1 MASEANFSGDV
12 TGTNRNSGVVGAG
25 TSGNSSSLTPKP
37 PEPAPFNKLHAYT
50 SYTYRITL
58 FFLTAKDYN
67 NLSAN
72 PSKFTPKYALI
83 SSAGGYAK
91 AAGNSDTD
99 TIRHPDFRTDFFI
112 DNLSIQTIVGLNAK
126 NKASNAI
133 DIGFTITEPY
143 GLSLLDRLLSAC
155 ETSEDKNPN
164 YATQP
169 YLLQI
174 DMLAS
179 PTDDML
185 ARYNR
190 TDNLIDR
197 KRIAIKFIEMKI
209 KPSASGSTYSCRA
222 IPFNHSAFDQTT
234 APTPVTLAVEAKTVG
249 DFFSNEDQSQLFA
262 AQLKSEE
269 ERLESDI
276 QKWITQNPQVTS
288 SYYQAGKA
296 PTAAEIA
303 QQTKA
308 LKDKIIYNTGSYTA
322 AYNRYMEEVATKSKI
337 TQFPPSK
344 ISFVMPKEIAESR
357 IVDPQRSQSTNAKM
371 DSQTKGVNQTADP
384 DFKNTEVFNIKGGE
398 SVIEVIDQVLG
409 KSDYVKNQINL
420 QNQLRDEEQA
430 NQEYTNGTE
439 RTDSKS
445 SPKNIKWY
453 KIIPTVELKD
463 FDFIR
468 NNYSKTVNYSIV
480 PYTTANAYHPNF
492 AKTTGK
498 DVEKQVVREY
508 NYLYTGKN
516 QDITRVDIDFDTAY
530 YTQISTYREQVARG
544 GTSRTSDPND
554 PNNPANLQQPKP
566 EPTSTVV
573 PQTTEVNGYNINA
586 TGMNT
591 ATNPEEKIVADLKNS
606 IYTKSRG
613 DNLNIKIQIIGDP
626 DFIKQDDI
634 YYNPRSEEYAQMMAN
649 RGITPIVRDGSTAGQ
664 ILFDSEQIY
673 VRLTFKNAVD
683 IDDSIGIQNKQE
695 TLQNG
700 RKTDGSFSGIYK
712 VLTVQS
718 DFNRGQFTQ
727 TLDLIRMPDELPKVS
742 RASNQSVN
750 NASSDYSGRQQTNT
764 ATETVP
770 TGSSSN
776 AATLRQN
783 INQAGSQAGT
793 FPGPGGGT

>member
-1 MASEANFSGDV
+1 M
-12 TGTNRNSGVVGAG
+12 
-25 TSGNSSSLTPKP
+25 
-37 PEPAPFNKLHAYT
+37 
-50 SYTYRITL
+50 
-58 FFLTAKDYN
+58 
-67 NLSAN
+67 
-72 PSKFTPKYALI
+72 
-83 SSAGGYAK
+83 
-91 AAGNSDTD
+91 
-99 TIRHPDFRTDFFI
+99 
-112 DNLSIQTIVGLNAK
+112 
-126 NKASNAI
+126 
-133 DIGFTITEPY
+133 
-143 GLSLLDRLLSAC
+143 
-155 ETSEDKNPN
+155 
-164 YATQP
+164 
-169 YLLQI
+169 
-174 DMLAS
+174 
-179 PTDDML
+179 
-185 ARYNR
+185 
-190 TDNLIDR
+190 
-197 KRIAIKFIEMKI
+197 
-209 KPSASGSTYSCRA
+209 
-222 IPFNHSAFDQTT
+222 
-234 APTPVTLAVEAKTVG
+234 G

-544 GTSRTSDPND
+544 GTSRTSDATD
-554 PNNPANLQQPKP
+554 KSDTLQKPKA

>member
-1 MASEANFSGDV
+1 M
-12 TGTNRNSGVVGAG
+12 
-25 TSGNSSSLTPKP
+25 
-37 PEPAPFNKLHAYT
+37 
-50 SYTYRITL
+50 
-58 FFLTAKDYN
+58 
-67 NLSAN
+67 
-72 PSKFTPKYALI
+72 
-83 SSAGGYAK
+83 
-91 AAGNSDTD
+91 
-99 TIRHPDFRTDFFI
+99 
-112 DNLSIQTIVGLNAK
+112 
-126 NKASNAI
+126 
-133 DIGFTITEPY
+133 
-143 GLSLLDRLLSAC
+143 
-155 ETSEDKNPN
+155 
-164 YATQP
+164 
-169 YLLQI
+169 
-174 DMLAS
+174 
-179 PTDDML
+179 
-185 ARYNR
+185 
-190 TDNLIDR
+190 
-197 KRIAIKFIEMKI
+197 
-209 KPSASGSTYSCRA
+209 
-222 IPFNHSAFDQTT
+222 
-234 APTPVTLAVEAKTVG
+234 
-249 DFFSNEDQSQLFA
+249 
-262 AQLKSEE
+262 
-269 ERLESDI
+269 
-276 QKWITQNPQVTS
+276 
-288 SYYQAGKA
+288 
-296 PTAAEIA
+296 
-303 QQTKA
+303 
-308 LKDKIIYNTGSYTA
+308 
-322 AYNRYMEEVATKSKI
+322 
-337 TQFPPSK
+337 
-344 ISFVMPKEIAESR
+344 
-357 IVDPQRSQSTNAKM
+357 
-371 DSQTKGVNQTADP
+371 
-384 DFKNTEVFNIKGGE
+384 
-398 SVIEVIDQVLG
+398 IEVIDQVLG

-439 RTDSKS
+439 RTDSKA

-492 AKTTGK
+492 VKTKGK

-544 GTSRTSDPND
+544 GTSRTSDATD
-554 PNNPANLQQPKP
+554 KSDTLQKPKA

-649 RGITPIVRDGSTAGQ
+649 RSTTPIVRDGPTAGQ

-742 RASNQSVN
+742 KASNQSVN

-783 INQAGSQAGT
+783 INQAGSQTGT

>member
-1 MASEANFSGDV
+1 M
-12 TGTNRNSGVVGAG
+12 
-25 TSGNSSSLTPKP
+25 
-37 PEPAPFNKLHAYT
+37 
-50 SYTYRITL
+50 
-58 FFLTAKDYN
+58 TAKDYN

-262 AQLKSEE
+262 GQLKSEE

-742 RASNQSVN
+742 KASNQSVN

>member
-1 MASEANFSGDV
+1 MASEANFSGD
-12 TGTNRNSGVVGAG
+12 TASTNRNTSVVGAG
-25 TSGNSSSLTPKP
+25 TSGNSSSLAPKT
-37 PEPAPFNKLHAYT
+37 PEPTPFNKLHAYT

-91 AAGNSDTD
+91 AAGTSDTE

-112 DNLSIQTIVGLNAK
+112 DNLSIETVVGLNAK
-126 NKASNAI
+126 NKASNAV

-174 DMLAS
+174 DLLAS

-185 ARYNR
+185 ARFNK

-234 APTPVTLAVEAKTVG
+234 APTPVPLAVEAKTVG
-249 DFFSNEDQSQLFA
+249 DFFSNNDDQAQLFA
-262 AQLKSEE
+262 GQLKSEE
-269 ERLESDI
+269 ERLESEI

-303 QQTKA
+303 EKRKS
-308 LKDKIIYNTGSYTA
+308 LKDAIIYNTGSYTA
-322 AYNRYMEEVATKSKI
+322 AYNRYMEEVSTKSKI

-344 ISFVMPKEIAESR
+344 ISFVIPKEIAESK
-357 IVDPQRSQSTNAKM
+357 IVDPQRSQSTNTKFG
-371 DSQTKGVNQTADP
+371 DRTKGVNQTADP

-409 KSDYVKNQINL
+409 KSDYVKNQINA

-430 NQEYTNGTE
+430 NQEYTNGAE
-439 RTDSKS
+439 RTDNKAN
-445 SPKNIKWY
+445 PKNIKWY

-492 AKTTGK
+492 VKTKGK

-544 GTSRTSDPND
+544 GTSRASDPND
-554 PNNPANLQQPKP
+554 PNNPANLQQPKA

-634 YYNPRSEEYAQMMAN
+634 YYNPRSEEYQQLVAN
-649 RGITPIVRDGSTAGQ
+649 RGTTPIVKDGPIAGQ

-673 VRLTFKNAVD
+673 VRLNFKNAVD

-718 DFNRGQFTQ
+718 DFSRGQFTQ
-727 TLDLIRMPDELPKVS
+727 TLDLIRMPDELPKAS
-742 RASNQSVN
+742 TASNQPVN
-750 NASSDYSGRQQTNT
+750 NQSSDYSGRQRISTQSG
-764 ATETVP
+764 AE
-770 TGSSSN
+770 S
-776 AATLRQN
+776 
-783 INQAGSQAGT
+783 
-793 FPGPGGGT
+793 

>member
-1 MASEANFSGDV
+1 MASEANFSGDTV
-12 TGTNRNSGVVGAG
+12 NTNRSSSVVGTG
-25 TSGNSSSLTPKP
+25 SSGNTSSFAAKP
-37 PEPAPFNKLHAYT
+37 PETTPFNKLHAYT

-58 FFLTAKDYN
+58 FFLTSKDYN

-72 PSKFTPKYALI
+72 PSKFTPKQALI

-91 AAGNSDTD
+91 AKGTSDTD
-99 TIRHPDFRTDFFI
+99 TVRHPDFRTDFFI

-133 DIGFTITEPY
+133 DISFTITEPY

-155 ETSEDKNPN
+155 ETSEDRNPN

-185 ARYNR
+185 TKFNR

-209 KPSASGSTYSCRA
+209 KPSASGSTYACRA

-234 APTPVTLAVEAKTVG
+234 APTPVSLNVDAKTVG
-249 DFFSNEDQSQLFA
+249 DFFSNNDDQAQLFA
-262 AQLKSEE
+262 GELKANE

-288 SYYQAGKA
+288 SYQAGKG

-303 QQTKA
+303 EYSKSRKNA
-308 LKDKIIYNTGSYTA
+308 IIYNTGSYTA
-322 AYNRYMEEVATKSKI
+322 AYNRYMEEVASKSKI
-337 TQFPPSK
+337 TQFPPTK
-344 ISFVMPKEIAESR
+344 ISFVMPKEIADSN
-357 IVDPQRSQSTNAKM
+357 IVDVKRTQSTNSTFG
-371 DSQTKGVNQTADP
+371 DRNKGVNQTADSGL
-384 DFKNTEVFNIKGGE
+384 KNIEAFNIKAGT

-409 KSDYVKNQINL
+409 KTEYVKNQINV

-439 RTDSKS
+439 RTDDKA

-463 FDFIR
+463 FDIIR

-480 PYTTANAYHPNF
+480 PYITANAYHPNF
-492 AKTTGK
+492 PKTKGK

-544 GTSRTSDPND
+544 GTNRTSDAND
-554 PNNPANLQQPKP
+554 PNNPANLQQPKT
-566 EPTSTVV
+566 ESTGTVV
-573 PQTTEVNGYNINA
+573 PQTTEVNGYNINV

-591 ATNPEEKIVADLKNS
+591 ATNPEEKLVGDLKNS

-613 DNLNIKIQIIGDP
+613 DNLNIKIQIVGDP

-634 YYNPRSEEYAQMMAN
+634 YYNPRSEEYAQIITN
-649 RGITPIVRDGSTAGQ
+649 RSATPIVRDGPAAGQ
-664 ILFDSEQIY
+664 ILFDSEQVY
-673 VRLTFKNAVD
+673 VKLNFKNAVD
-683 IDDSIGIQNKQE
+683 IDDTIGIQNKQE

-700 RKTDGSFSGIYK
+700 RKTDGSFSGVYK

-718 DFNRGQFTQ
+718 EFNRGQFTQ
-727 TLDLIRMPDELPKVS
+727 TLDLIRMPDELPKVTQ
-742 RASNQSVN
+742 ASTQSVN

-764 ATETVP
+764 AAETVP
-770 TGSSSN
+770 SGSSSN